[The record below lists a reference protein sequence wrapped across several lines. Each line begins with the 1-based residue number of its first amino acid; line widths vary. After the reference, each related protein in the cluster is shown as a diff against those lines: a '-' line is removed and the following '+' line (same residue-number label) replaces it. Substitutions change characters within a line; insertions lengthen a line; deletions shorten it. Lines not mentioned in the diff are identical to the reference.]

1 MKIKYTDGTINCVED
16 NEFESC
22 DVTHVWGDSFY
33 KGKHVMYIMDDEYD
47 EEQDPN
53 LM

>member
-22 DVTHVWGDSFY
+22 DVTHVWGIPFIKES
-33 KGKHVMYIMDDEYD
+33 MLCI
-47 EEQDPN
+47 
-53 LM
+53 